1 MQGTTL
7 VTVVGQIIGIIN
19 LLVALLGSVALMVF
33 VWGGVR
39 YLYKSDDA
47 HRQAQKEFLG
57 WSLLA
62 LFLIVSVFGILQI
75 VQGMLVP

>member
-1 MQGTTL
+1 MTTL
-7 VTVVGQIIGIIN
+7 STLVGQIIGVIN

-39 YLYKSDDA
+39 YLFKSDDTGK
-47 HRQAQKEFLG
+47 QAQKEFLG

-75 VQGMLVP
+75 VQGILVP